1 MELTLLRATDASAL
15 WAFENAHRQYFETW
29 INARPSTFYTPEGF
43 DLTLQTALLEQ
54 SADHAFHYLIWEQGA
69 LVGRINLTQVRRAHF
84 QSASLGYRIAP
95 SHSGQG
101 LASDA
106 VAAVMHQ
113 AFHHHGLQRLEAT
126 ARPENPASIRVLLK
140 NGFRQFGHS
149 QSSIQLH
156 RQWFDLLYF
165 EAHAQPQAAA
175 AAV

>member
-1 MELTLLRATDASAL
+1 MELTLLRASDASAL
-15 WAFENAHRQYFETW
+15 WAFENDHRQYFETW
-29 INARPSTFYTPEGF
+29 INARPGIFYTPEGF
-43 DLTLQTALLEQ
+43 AQTLQNALLEQ
-54 SADHAFHYLIWEQGA
+54 AADKAFHYLIWQTDQ

-106 VAAVMHQ
+106 VSAVMHQ
-113 AFHHHGLQRLEAT
+113 AFHVHGLRRLEAT

-140 NGFRQFGHS
+140 NGFHQFGHS
-149 QSSIQLH
+149 QSSIELH

-165 EAHAQPQAAA
+165 EAHAARPANI
-175 AAV
+175 